1 MGRLDGKVA
10 VITGGTR
17 GLGLA
22 IAQAYAREGAA
33 VMVASRSATSV
44 ASAVAALRATG
55 ARADGRPCDVSDR
68 AQVNALADAAVET
81 YGRFDIWVNNA
92 GLSAPYG
99 PTLAIPVEKFLAVL
113 HTQIEGTYFGSVAA
127 MAEFMPRRSG
137 KLINM
142 LGAGSRGPVAYQN
155 AYASGKTWIRSFT
168 LALAKEYK
176 DSGVGIF
183 AFQPGLMHTE
193 LLARPEVIAGYEERI
208 RPLKTVMR
216 MWAYEPEVP
225 AEKAVWLASA
235 ATDGRTG
242 LEVEQT
248 SIGHLVKGALRE
260 GLRLLLKRPEPE
272 MQFDVTSV
280 PAAQGR

>member
-22 IAQAYAREGAA
+22 IARAYAREGAA
-33 VMVASRSATSV
+33 VMVASRSA
-44 ASAVAALRATG
+44 SAVAAAVAGLRATG
-55 ARADGRPCDVSDR
+55 ARADGRPCDVTDR
-68 AQVNALADAAVET
+68 AQVNALADAAVQA
-81 YGRFDIWVNNA
+81 FSSIDIWVNNA

-99 PTLAIPVEKFLAVL
+99 PTLAVEVERFLAVL
-113 HTQIEGTYFGSVAA
+113 RTQIEGTYLGSVAA

-142 LGAGSRGPVAYQN
+142 LGAGARGPVAYQN

-168 LALAKEYK
+168 LALAKEYR
-176 DSGVGIF
+176 DSGVGVF
-183 AFQPGLMHTE
+183 AFQPGLMRTD
-193 LLARPEVIAGYEERI
+193 LLTQPEVIAGYERRI
-208 RPLKTVMR
+208 QPLKTVMR
-216 MWAYEPEVP
+216 MWAFEPEVP

-242 LEVEQT
+242 LEVEQAG
-248 SIGHLVKGALRE
+248 IGHYVLGALRE
-260 GLRLLLKRPEPE
+260 GVRLVLRRPEPE
-272 MQFDVTSV
+272 TRFDVTSV
-280 PAAQGR
+280 APAQGR